1 MRQLLTL
8 TLAMAILMAVPSAVS
23 AAPPSRPLA
32 LTPAQFKEL
41 ENLQADREHAAVVD
55 MHASFK
61 SEHEKQLEQT
71 RLADDISTGVMLIGY
86 PALIVG
92 LLICAAPL

>member
-1 MRQLLTL
+1 MRRLLTL
-8 TLAMAILMAVPSAVS
+8 ALAIAIMMVLPAVVS
-23 AAPPSRPLA
+23 AAPPSRPLP
-32 LTPAQFKEL
+32 LTSAQFSEL
-41 ENLQADREHAAVVD
+41 QKLQADDEHATVAD
-55 MHASFK
+55 IRASFK
-61 SEHEKQLEQT
+61 SEHEQQLERT